1 MPGRSPEIG
10 NGNPTPVL
18 LPGKSHGQ
26 RSLVGYS
33 PQGRKRV
40 RHNESTKQQQYS
52 WSHLSPLESL
62 PLSTV
67 WKVES
72 ESESHSG
79 VSDSFQGQNTGVGT
93 LSLLQGIFPIQGS
106 NPGLPHCRRLLY
118 QLRHKGSP
126 LKSWSSI
133 KFTCTIKIVS
143 HQILPTFKYR
153 LRSSFLRTSPDQSHF
168 LGLSSTVLPT
178 ATKKPTPSNQ
188 TLWTLGI

>member
-1 MPGRSPEIG
+1 MATPLHYCCL
-10 NGNPTPVL
+10 GNPTGRGVWWATVHGVKKESDTMNRLNNNNILGPTSAL
-18 LPGKSHGQ
+18 LNHYLLVQ
-26 RSLVGYS
+26 REKL
-33 PQGRKRV
+33 
-40 RHNESTKQQQYS
+40 
-52 WSHLSPLESL
+52 
-62 PLSTV
+62 
-67 WKVES
+67 KVK
-72 ESESHSG
+72 
-79 VSDSFQGQNTGVGT
+79 VKVTQACLNSFQGQNTRVGA
-93 LSLLQGIFPIQGS
+93 LSLLQGIFPIQGL

-118 QLRHKGSP
+118 QLRHKESP

-168 LGLSSTVLPT
+168 LGLSSTDLPT